1 MSGRGIIHWSGHG
14 KLLTDRQI
22 SFVSD
27 QKVLSDVLRTMRIM
41 LLSVLAYLCS
51 CNASGKGYVSFGYIR
66 RGPGHDGHI

>member
-27 QKVLSDVLRTMRIM
+27 QKVLSDVLRGWWQKIWFR
-41 LLSVLAYLCS
+41 V
-51 CNASGKGYVSFGYIR
+51 
-66 RGPGHDGHI
+66 